1 MWQWALA
8 TVLLTMIGMVGSLA
22 QELAIESF
30 DATGQLKFNEVPK
43 AETYRVEW
51 ASAPDGPWG
60 NFTNAADAALN
71 EMPPS
76 GNGTIICS
84 VPMTH
89 SECMF
94 FRTVALMS
102 TSPAGMT
109 QIPDGTQT
117 GTNPDT
123 DLGSYNLTVS
133 AFHIDKYEV
142 TLALWNKV
150 HTWAITNGYVFDN
163 VGTGKADN
171 HPVHTVNWY
180 DAIKWCNA
188 RSEMEGRPPVYT
200 FKGAVYRSDQKGNV
214 VQSSAAGYR
223 LPTTTEWEYAARG
236 NTETPYFFPGKPK
249 DFSDLGFWRKFFPA
263 KTDNITAY
271 VIYEKNSY
279 NRSQE
284 PDMVE
289 ANPFGLKNMLG
300 NVMEYTADRYDAEAY
315 SKRADGAKDPIVT
328 QGEEWVIR
336 GGNYASDASE
346 VRSATRSHTN
356 HDEWMKTDPQQ
367 PKSIWWYSDY
377 KGIGFRVVC
386 EADGLAPNN

>member
-1 MWQWALA
+1 MKNIQMWQWALA

-150 HTWAITNGYVFDN
+150 HTWAITNGYVFDS

-236 NTETPYFFPGKPK
+236 GVGNHRFPWDDTDSIQHSRANYKSLDSYEYDTSQTRGFHPTYNT
-249 DFSDLGFWRKFFPA
+249 DPA
-263 KTDNITAY
+263 NELPTEAY
-271 VIYEKNSY
+271 TSPVGSFAPNGYGLY
-279 NRSQE
+279 
-284 PDMVE
+284 DM
-289 ANPFGLKNMLG
+289 AG
-300 NVMEYTADRYDAEAY
+300 NV
-315 SKRADGAKDPIVT
+315 S
-328 QGEEWVIR
+328 EWCFEWGSSAGFEDFR
-336 GGNYASDASE
+336 LLCGGSWISPPDNCRVGNRLGYWPGFSYF
-346 VRSATRSHTN
+346 
-356 HDEWMKTDPQQ
+356 Q
-367 PKSIWWYSDY
+367 
-377 KGIGFRVVC
+377 IGFRTILPVD
-386 EADGLAPNN
+386 E